1 MSETQTFNFEFDNSK
16 IRTFLIEHEF
26 WLSATDICKIFE
38 ISNTSTAVRKL
49 HESDY
54 RKVKNSIGAQMY
66 IVDEC
71 GAYSLALFSKKE
83 REYKIDFHHWLS
95 HSVFSN
101 VQKPTGYK
109 NDDMSVLA
117 DLLQQAA
124 NQLKAKFG
132 IHQSS
137 QQKNSKIETCSQ
149 PVTIDEFIGLLSR
162 NGINITKSMLL
173 DYLFRYKYLS
183 KNSNF
188 PKENS
193 IKNGLFKIEERVIS
207 SKYGNRLVSKTVK
220 VTTKGQEELISKL
233 RKPFS

>member
-1 MSETQTFNFEFDNSK
+1 MS
-16 IRTFLIEHEF
+16 
-26 WLSATDICKIFE
+26 A
-38 ISNTSTAVRKL
+38 
-49 HESDY
+49 
-54 RKVKNSIGAQMY
+54 
-66 IVDEC
+66 
-71 GAYSLALFSKKE
+71 
-83 REYKIDFHHWLS
+83 
-95 HSVFSN
+95 
-101 VQKPTGYK
+101 
-109 NDDMSVLA
+109 LA